1 MSHSAL
7 CLWKKKYLYEKLRRE
22 VTLEEVHMLC
32 EFLSFSSPL
41 ETMAW
46 IERSPPEEIE
56 EKLRQ
61 ARKRRRRVGQE
72 IEETPLLYIS

>member
-1 MSHSAL
+1 MSHSDF
-7 CLWKKKYLYEKLRRE
+7 CLWKKKHLSEKLRRE

-32 EFLSFSSPL
+32 EFLSFTSPL

-46 IERSPPEEIE
+46 IERSSPEEIE

-61 ARKRRRRVGQE
+61 ARKRRRRVSQE
-72 IEETPLLYIS
+72 IEETQLLYIT